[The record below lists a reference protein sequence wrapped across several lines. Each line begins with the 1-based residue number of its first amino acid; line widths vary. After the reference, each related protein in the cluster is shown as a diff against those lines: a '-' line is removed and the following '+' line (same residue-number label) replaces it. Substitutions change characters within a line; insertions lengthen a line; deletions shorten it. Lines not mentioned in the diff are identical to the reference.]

1 MPSSG
6 VITIWAKDFDHGSFD
21 NCTPQN
27 KLKISFSSDVKDTSD
42 IFQCSDIPDGI
53 EMEIPVEMWV
63 TDEAGNQDY
72 CTVILVL
79 QDNTGNVCPDKVG
92 SRVVLGGRIKTE
104 QNKSL
109 NGASVTLWEGNVKVK
124 EFMTSEAGSF
134 VLDNVLIGKD
144 YHISVDKNNDVM
156 NGLSTLDLVLIQRH
170 ILGVSKLD
178 SPYKVIAS
186 DVNNDGKILASD
198 LVALRKLI
206 LGLSV
211 QMPTGQ
217 KSWRF
222 INSAK
227 PFATPNNPF
236 PFEEKIALD
245 NLATNMFNQ
254 DFYGVKIGDVNASIS
269 LNLHDD
275 IAEPR
280 SNEVLAMEYEIVKED
295 NGNRIDFYAAD
306 SKDVFGFQMSLNG
319 LGTVVKASTG
329 IWDVNATNYAN
340 GERGFAMSWNTDN
353 ASKVREGD
361 RLFSLYTSGDID
373 EIKLGGILADEAY
386 LSTEEVSEIVL

>member
-1 MPSSG
+1 M
-6 VITIWAKDFDHGSFD
+6 
-21 NCTPQN
+21 
-27 KLKISFSSDVKDTSD
+27 
-42 IFQCSDIPDGI
+42 
-53 EMEIPVEMWV
+53 
-63 TDEAGNQDY
+63 
-72 CTVILVL
+72 
-79 QDNTGNVCPDKVG
+79 
-92 SRVVLGGRIKTE
+92 
-104 QNKSL
+104 
-109 NGASVTLWEGNVKVK
+109 
-124 EFMTSEAGSF
+124 
-134 VLDNVLIGKD
+134 
-144 YHISVDKNNDVM
+144 
-156 NGLSTLDLVLIQRH
+156 
-170 ILGVSKLD
+170 
-178 SPYKVIAS
+178 
-186 DVNNDGKILASD
+186 
-198 LVALRKLI
+198 
-206 LGLSV
+206 GLSV

-386 LSTEEVSEIVL
+386 LSTEEVSEIVLSERGKQDGNASFEVYQNEPNPFSHQTKIGFKLPEAADVALKIYDQSGKILHIQKNSFAKGLNHFTVQNADLGTSGIMYYEVSSNSFKATRKMIGLK